1 MGVGGSKDEAC
12 LVLPCLLLRPR
23 HRPADGHSDAR
34 LGTPAAEDEL
44 FRSILRLQPA
54 CGEACTG
61 APCAPGAPAPTK
73 CCESPRSCL
82 WGRSPVLPHA
92 PRGAARAARTAPARQ
107 PEG

>member
-1 MGVGGSKDEAC
+1 MGAGGSKDEASC

-61 APCAPGAPAPTK
+61 APAPSSK

-82 WGRSPVLPHA
+82 SPVLPHA
-92 PRGAARAARTAPARQ
+92 PRGAAPRRARCTHRARQ

>member
-1 MGVGGSKDEAC
+1 MGVGGSKDEASC

-61 APCAPGAPAPTK
+61 APAPSSK
-73 CCESPRSCL
+73 CCE
-82 WGRSPVLPHA
+82 SPVLPHA